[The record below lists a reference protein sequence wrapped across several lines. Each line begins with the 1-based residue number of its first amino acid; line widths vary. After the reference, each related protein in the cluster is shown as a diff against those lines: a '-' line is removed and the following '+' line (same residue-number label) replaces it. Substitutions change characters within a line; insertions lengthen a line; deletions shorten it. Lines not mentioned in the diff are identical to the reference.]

1 VKLGE
6 ILVARGLVTQE
17 QVEDALFS
25 QRQFGGRLGTN
36 LIEMGAIT
44 DEDLARCLSEQLH
57 VPYVR
62 PQALAAIPKEV
73 IAKLPRKFA
82 EKYRIVPLRFQ
93 NGELH
98 LCMADPQN
106 FAKLDELRFALNC
119 QLHPHVVTEVTMNY
133 ALERYYNIRREVRM
147 TDVSGG
153 VRELATPPPSAGWT
167 TPPPSPGW
175 ATPPPA
181 PAYREQRRITQALP
195 VFGEASD
202 VSVTVLDELAGV
214 MTEEDVA
221 RAMFRYF
228 TDVFDEVLIL
238 GVADRRPTV
247 VRAGSKTRGR
257 ELPAGLTVGITD
269 GGLLHGV
276 LARPQALHQATMT
289 DPDLKRLCAAMTF
302 PVNNHALIPVF
313 DGNRPFYLVLGQGK
327 DERYLVNA
335 FPGIKRFVAKASHAL
350 RIVALRR
357 EITAA

>member
-73 IAKLPRKFA
+73 IAKLPRKVA

-147 TDVSGG
+147 SDASGG
-153 VRELATPPPSAGWT
+153 VRELATPMPSQ
-167 TPPPSPGW
+167 
-175 ATPPPA
+175 
-181 PAYREQRRITQALP
+181 AYERKITQSLP
-195 VFGEASD
+195 VFGEASE

-214 MTEEDVA
+214 MAEDDVA
-221 RAMFRYF
+221 KAMFRYF

-238 GVADRRPTV
+238 RVADRRPVV

-257 ELPAGLTVGITD
+257 ELQAGVSIGITD
-269 GGLLHGV
+269 GSLLHGV
-276 LARPQALHQATMT
+276 LARPQALHHPINN
-289 DPDLKRLCAAMTF
+289 DPDLKRLCAALGF
-302 PVNNHALIPVF
+302 PLSNHSFVPVF
-313 DGNRPFYLVLGQGK
+313 DGNRPFYLVIGQGR

>member
-6 ILVARGLVTQE
+6 ILVARGLVTPE
-17 QVEDALFS
+17 QVEAALFS

-62 PQALAAIPKEV
+62 PQALGAIPKEV
-73 IAKLPRKFA
+73 IAKLPRKVA

-147 TDVSGG
+147 TDVVSGG
-153 VRELATPPPSAGWT
+153 VRELATPMPSQ
-167 TPPPSPGW
+167 
-175 ATPPPA
+175 
-181 PAYREQRRITQALP
+181 AYERKITQSLP

-202 VSVTVLDELAGV
+202 ASITVLDELANV
-214 MTEEDVA
+214 MTEDDVA

-228 TDVFDEVLIL
+228 VDVFDEVMIL
-238 GVADRRPTV
+238 RVADRRPLV

-257 ELPAGLTVGITD
+257 ELQAGMSSIGLTD

-276 LARPQALHQATMT
+276 LARPQALHQSVIN
-289 DPDLKRLCAAMTF
+289 DPDLKRLCAALGF
-302 PVNNHALIPVF
+302 PVSNHALIPVF
-313 DGNRPFYLVLGQGK
+313 DGNRPFYLLIGQGR

-335 FPGIKRFVAKASHAL
+335 FPNIKKFVAKASHAL

>member
-1 VKLGE
+1 MKLGE
-6 ILVARGLVTQE
+6 ILIARGLVTPE

-36 LIEMGAIT
+36 LIEMGAIS

-57 VPYVR
+57 VPYAR
-62 PQALAAIPKEV
+62 PQALGAIPAEV
-73 IAKLPRKFA
+73 IAKLPRKVA
-82 EKYRIVPLRFQ
+82 EKYRIVPLRYQ

-106 FAKLDELRFALNC
+106 FSKLDELRFALNC
-119 QLHPHVVTEVTMNY
+119 PIHAHVVTEVTLNY

-147 TDVSGG
+147 SDASGG
-153 VRELATPPPSAGWT
+153 VRELVTPA
-167 TPPPSPGW
+167 PSP
-175 ATPPPA
+175 
-181 PAYREQRRITQALP
+181 AYTEQRRVTQALP
-195 VFGEASD
+195 VFGQASE

-214 MTEEDVA
+214 MAEDDVA

-228 TDVFDEVLIL
+228 TEVFDEVMIL

-247 VRAGSKTRGR
+247 VRAGSRTRGR
-257 ELPAGLTVGITD
+257 ELQAGVTIGITD
-269 GGLLHGV
+269 GSLLHGV
-276 LARPQALHQATMT
+276 LARPQALHHAVLN
-289 DPDLKRLCAAMTF
+289 DPDLKRLCEALRF
-302 PVNNHALIPVF
+302 PTHNQAFIPVF
-313 DGNRPFYLVLGQGK
+313 DGNRPFYLVIGQGR
-327 DERYLVNA
+327 DERYLVTA

>member
-36 LIEMGAIT
+36 LVEMGAIS

-62 PQALAAIPKEV
+62 SQALGAIPREV
-73 IAKLPRKFA
+73 IAKLPRKVA

-119 QLHPHVVTEVTMNY
+119 PIHPHVVTEVTMNY

-147 TDVSGG
+147 SDASGG
-153 VRELATPPPSAGWT
+153 VRELATPT
-167 TPPPSPGW
+167 PSP
-175 ATPPPA
+175 
-181 PAYREQRRITQALP
+181 AYHEQRKVTQSLP
-195 VFGEASD
+195 VFGEASE

-214 MTEEDVA
+214 MAEDDVA

-228 TDVFDEVLIL
+228 TDVFDEVMIL
-238 GVADRRPTV
+238 GVGDRRPVV

-257 ELPAGLTVGITD
+257 ELQAGVTIGITD
-269 GGLLHGV
+269 GSLLHGV
-276 LARPQALHQATMT
+276 LARPQAMHQAIVN
-289 DPDLKRLCAAMTF
+289 DPDLKRLCTALGF
-302 PVNNHALIPVF
+302 PASNHAFIPVF
-313 DGNRPFYLVLGQGK
+313 DGNRPFYLVIGQGR

>member
-6 ILVARGLVTQE
+6 ILVARGLVSQE

-25 QRQFGGRLGTN
+25 QRQYGGRLGTN
-36 LIEMGAIT
+36 LIEMGAIS

-62 PQALAAIPKEV
+62 PQALGAIPREV
-73 IAKLPRKFA
+73 IAKLPRKVA

-119 QLHPHVVTEVTMNY
+119 PIHPHVVTEVTMNY
-133 ALERYYNIRREVRM
+133 ALERYYNIRREVRLS
-147 TDVSGG
+147 DASGG
-153 VRELATPPPSAGWT
+153 VRELATPPPS
-167 TPPPSPGW
+167 
-175 ATPPPA
+175 
-181 PAYREQRRITQALP
+181 PAYERKITQSLP
-195 VFGEASD
+195 VFGTASE

-214 MTEEDVA
+214 MAEDDVA

-228 TDVFDEVLIL
+228 TDVFDEVMIL
-238 GVADRRPTV
+238 RVADRRPV
-247 VRAGSKTRGR
+247 VMRAGSKTRGR
-257 ELPAGLTVGITD
+257 ELQAGVTIGITD
-269 GGLLHGV
+269 GSLLHGV
-276 LARPQALHQATMT
+276 LARPQALHHPTIT
-289 DPDLKRLCAAMTF
+289 DPDLKRLCTALGF
-302 PVNNHALIPVF
+302 PLNNHSFIPVF
-313 DGNRPFYLVLGQGK
+313 DGNRPFYLVIGQGR
-327 DERYLVNA
+327 DERYLVGA